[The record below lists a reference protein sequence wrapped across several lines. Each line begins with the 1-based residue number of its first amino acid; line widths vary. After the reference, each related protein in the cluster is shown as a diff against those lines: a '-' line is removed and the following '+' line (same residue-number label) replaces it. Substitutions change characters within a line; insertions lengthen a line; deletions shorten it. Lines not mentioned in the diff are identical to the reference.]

1 MRRTMSMIS
10 STVTSVSRKIATN
23 PTGPGVT
30 TSGSK
35 DGDGDGVGVVAS
47 NGDVVTACLLV
58 RRGRVR
64 RTRIV
69 AMTLRDGLRADG
81 ADERLQARYGTG
93 PSARRRNRL
102 IGLVLA
108 ALALVALLA
117 WGVWT
122 GFGGAAGEQL
132 DVTTPAFTV
141 QGDSAVTVT
150 WSVAGSSRPLACTVE
165 ADAEDHTTVGV
176 VVVTVPP
183 GGGTGTTTVRT
194 VRRAVTGLISTC
206 RAA

>member
-47 NGDVVTACLLV
+47 SGDVVTACLLV

-102 IGLVLA
+102 IGLALA

-122 GFGGAAGEQL
+122 GFGGAAGGQL
-132 DVTTPAFTV
+132 DGTTPAFTL
-141 QGDSAVTVT
+141 QGDSAVTGA
-150 WSVAGSSRPLACTVE
+150 WAGAGGS
-165 ADAEDHTTVGV
+165 
-176 VVVTVPP
+176 PP
-183 GGGTGTTTVRT
+183 PPRTLGGGAGGPTT
-194 VRRAVTGLISTC
+194 
-206 RAA
+206 